1 MSLGR
6 FIKQKPLFSEEWDR
20 ILPLLFILPP
30 FFYIANELDFNQH
43 QATTSDVTEL
53 IFTVGGDDDDVCVSK
68 SYQVVVPSELNPSH
82 QVRKNQ
88 PVLDRILPRI
98 IIIIIFAP
106 YSILEQ

>member
-1 MSLGR
+1 MGSNFTPIIYFAP
-6 FIKQKPLFSEEWDR
+6 FI
-20 ILPLLFILPP
+20 
-30 FFYIANELDFNQH
+30 YIANELDFNQH

-82 QVRKNQ
+82 QVSKKTSQYLIEYYPNNDNYFC
-88 PVLDRILPRI
+88 PFFL
-98 IIIIIFAP
+98 

>member
-1 MSLGR
+1 MIHSKKNLASTGSNITP
-6 FIKQKPLFSEEWDR
+6 IKYFVL
-20 ILPLLFILPP
+20 

-82 QVRKNQ
+82 QVRIKQ

-98 IIIIIFAP
+98 IIIFAP
-106 YSILEQ
+106 FLYIASWNNDH